1 MTKMEWLTAHGFNE
15 DGITYCVYGDD
26 TYSIKNWLKEQGCK
40 FDPIFKWH
48 CGSPIEMLEGYKLLA
63 VSYSDFMEWDEKD
76 SAMLYYEDAKAKIER
91 KFQEMQ
97 EPSTAEFYEG
107 EIGERIRNVTA
118 VFKSY
123 RGFNGKFGYT
133 NILTFETEKHCL
145 VWFTATEQDL
155 EVGDTVDM
163 TFTIKAFQ
171 EFRGVNTTI
180 VTRCKIKKIGN

>member
-118 VFKSY
+118 VFKSH

-133 NILTFETEKHCL
+133 NILTFETENCIL
-145 VWFTATEQDL
+145 VWFTSTEPKINI
-155 EVGDTVDM
+155 GDILDIS
-163 TFTIKAFQ
+163 FTIKKF
-171 EFRGVNTTI
+171 EKFRGINTTI
-180 VTRCKIKKIGN
+180 ITRTKINKIF

>member
-1 MTKMEWLTAHGFNE
+1 MTKMEWFETNGFDKN
-15 DGITYCVYGDD
+15 GYTYCVYGDN
-26 TYSIKNWLKEQGCK
+26 TYAIKDWLKEQGCR
-40 FDPIFKWH
+40 FNPLLKWH
-48 CGSPIEMLEGYKLLA
+48 CNFPLELPEGYKMLFI
-63 VSYSDFMEWDEKD
+63 SYSDFMEWDEKD

-91 KFQEMQ
+91 KFQEIQ

-118 VFKSY
+118 VFKSH

-155 EVGDTVDM
+155 EVGDTVDI
-163 TFTIKAFQ
+163 TFTIKKFE
-171 EFRGVNTTI
+171 EFRGVKTTQI
-180 VTRCKIKKIGN
+180 SRAKINKIQ